1 MATGWL
7 KVGGTWYYLAPSGAM
22 ATGWTNIDGT
32 WYYFSSSGA
41 WTG

>member
-1 MATGWL
+1 
-7 KVGGTWYYLAPSGAM
+7 M